1 MHRLGLVLLVA
12 ALTIATVPVQ
22 AQPPL
27 EATKPFGVAFFHP
40 IQYPERGTSVE
51 GIRLNAFY
59 AVNQDL
65 TGVDL
70 GLIVPVN
77 VVEGNFQGVQLGAV
91 NLNRRRSKGLQIGL
105 VNRARTVRGVQFGA
119 VNMARTLDGL
129 QIGLVNLKSRTRK
142 PFPAT
147 IPSPVVPLVNWSF

>member
-1 MHRLGLVLLVA
+1 MRRFGLVLLVA
-12 ALTIATVPVQ
+12 SLTIAAVPVQ

-27 EATKPFGVAFFHP
+27 QEARPFGVALFHP
-40 IQYPERGTSVE
+40 VQYPDRGTSVE
-51 GIRLNAFY
+51 GIRFNAFY

-65 TGVDL
+65 TGVDF

-91 NLNRRRSKGLQIGL
+91 NLNRRRSKGLQIGF
-105 VNRARTVRGVQFGA
+105 VNRARRVQGVQFGA
-119 VNMARTLDGL
+119 VNMAHTLDGL

-142 PFPAT
+142 PFPSA

>member
-1 MHRLGLVLLVA
+1 MRKLGLALLVA
-12 ALTIATVPVQ
+12 ALTITTVPLQ
-22 AQPPL
+22 AQSPL
-27 EATKPFGVAFFHP
+27 KETKPFGVSFFHP
-40 IQYPERGTSVE
+40 VQYPDRGTSIE

-59 AVNQDL
+59 AVNRDV

-91 NLNRRRSKGLQIGL
+91 NLNHRRTKGLQIGI
-105 VNRARTVRGVQFGA
+105 VNRARRMRGVQFGA

-129 QIGLVNLKSRTRK
+129 QIGLVNLKSQTRK
-142 PFPAT
+142 PFPSA